1 MIPSAEVAAAI
12 SLPVSAVATD
22 RRTAFEAL
30 YFRSSGLKLLVCTR
44 DSYAR
49 RREILPAHLFD
60 RSRCI
65 GVIAKSSRK
74 STLSRIEEIGTGIS
88 QGPEGVT
95 DRFGRPGVITIES
108 DVLSYEWRDDKC
120 LRLIL

>member
-1 MIPSAEVAAAI
+1 VE
-12 SLPVSAVATD
+12 
-22 RRTAFEAL
+22 F
-30 YFRSSGLKLLVCTR
+30 
-44 DSYAR
+44 
-49 RREILPAHLFD
+49 
-60 RSRCI
+60 
-65 GVIAKSSRK
+65 SRK

-95 DRFGRPGVITIES
+95 EGPEGVTERFGGPEVITVES